1 MEVLSVNTPRGER
14 WILVDDNYNDI
25 EEVHLFLK
33 HLSNIERS
41 PNTLKNYCYHLKL
54 FYEYMEY
61 IEINVLEIRSASIGA
76 LNVLSNFMFYLRYPR
91 AAQNIYEINKESP
104 VRSERTTNIIIS
116 VILEFY
122 EFLAVSYQIESLD
135 LYGISSKSHY
145 KHFMYEMNLGKKSKN
160 KKFLKLKEA
169 KKRIQYI
176 TRKQFDEIF
185 SSCNNLRDKLLVSL
199 LFECG
204 LRIGEALGI
213 QYADLDEYE
222 KGILKVVFRDSNP
235 NNARVKNRAEGIVI
249 MPNSVLYL
257 LEKYINN
264 ETLDY
269 ESDFLFINLYGAN
282 QGLPMTKSNVNRI
295 FENLSQKIGYH
306 VHPHMLRH
314 GFATEKLSNGWQMID
329 IAEHLRHRSISSTTI
344 YAEYTLDIRK
354 RKMRNVITKHKE
366 GVIDAYEKI
375 SGDTANR

>member
-199 LFECG
+199 IFECG

-269 ESDFLFINLYGAN
+269 ESDFLL
-282 QGLPMTKSNVNRI
+282 L
-295 FENLSQKIGYH
+295 
-306 VHPHMLRH
+306 
-314 GFATEKLSNGWQMID
+314 
-329 IAEHLRHRSISSTTI
+329 
-344 YAEYTLDIRK
+344 
-354 RKMRNVITKHKE
+354 
-366 GVIDAYEKI
+366 
-375 SGDTANR
+375 